1 MGGGLM
7 ASKQDIRVQK
17 KREVESETTV
27 PVRVFVPTADIY
39 ETQESLIVNLEMPGV
54 DKERVSIHVED
65 GILQVEGQLDF
76 AQYEGLQPVY
86 TEYNI
91 GNYSRNFRLPNQVD
105 QTKIEAQMKDG
116 VLSLMLPKV
125 EQAKP
130 RKIQV
135 K

>member
-1 MGGGLM
+1 M

>member
-1 MGGGLM
+1 
-7 ASKQDIRVQK
+7 VQK

>member
-1 MGGGLM
+1 M

-76 AQYEGLQPVY
+76 ARYEGLQPVY

>member
-39 ETQESLIVNLEMPGV
+39 ETQESLIVSLEMPGV